1 LEALKE
7 APSTKRADG
16 AWKTFLGEKT
26 RSEEGKA
33 RMAMAMAMAMAF
45 FFFFFKGFENARNY
59 FYGKFLN

>member
-33 RMAMAMAMAMAF
+33 RMAMAMVF